1 MTPLQRIQRAHVRLM
16 RSEKFAFMSGIVACG
31 NVTISDDCPTAYTDG
46 WNVTYGAEFVGKL
59 TDNELAFLVLHENF
73 HKLMRQLTMWQSL
86 FKADARRAN
95 MAADYVVNLMIS
107 DADPTETVATVISSA
122 LIDARYRG
130 MSTKEVFDA
139 LEGDGRGG
147 TSGGSDNGESMDT
160 HGWGQEVTPEEQRER
175 DRMIDVAARQGAIL
189 AGKLGSGLPR
199 GVLEVLEPKVN
210 WRELLRDFMSSVAS
224 GRDTTT
230 WRRPNRRYLHQG
242 AYMPSMYSESMGEIV
257 VAIDTSGSIGERE
270 LSEFA
275 SEIVSICDTATPSK
289 LTLLWWDTQV
299 CGVQE
304 FEGDYTGL
312 TSALIPVGGGG
323 TRFDC
328 VGDYIRANN
337 IMPECV
343 ITLTDGYISAWGSP
357 LDCPMLFAI
366 TSSVVAPYGV
376 TVRMEV

>member
-1 MTPLQRIQRAHVRLM
+1 MTPLQRVQRTHVCLM
-16 RSEKFAFMSGIVACG
+16 RSEKFAFVSGIVACG
-31 NVTISDDCPTAYTDG
+31 NVTISDDCPTAFTDG

-59 TDNELAFLVLHENF
+59 TDKELAFLVLHENF

-107 DADPTETVATVISSA
+107 DADPTETVATVIRSA
-122 LIDARYRG
+122 LIDDKYRG

-139 LEGDGRGG
+139 LEGKGG
-147 TSGGSDNGESMDT
+147 TGGGDGEPMDD
-160 HGWGQEVTPEEQRER
+160 HGWGQEVTPEEQRAR
-175 DRMIDVAARQGAIL
+175 DKMIDVAARQGAIL
-189 AGKLGSGLPR
+189 VGKLGGGLPR

-210 WRELLRDFMSSVAS
+210 WRELLHDFMSSVAS

-242 AYMPSMYSESMGEIV
+242 VYMPSMYSESMGEIV

-275 SEIVSICDTATPSK
+275 SELVSICDTAAPRK
-289 LTLLWWDTQV
+289 LTLLWWDTGV
-299 CGVQE
+299 RGVQE

-323 TRFDC
+323 TNFDC
-328 VGDYIRANN
+328 VGNYIRANN

-343 ITLTDGYISAWGSP
+343 VTLTDGYVSDWGSP

-376 TVRMEV
+376 SVRVEV